1 MRLLPAVVI
10 ATVTLPVALP
20 AAVTSAG
27 FVWNANRNWAPMGVA
42 SQSTTGFGGVASRG
56 NDGNTNG
63 NFGGNSVTHTD
74 GSSTEGWWEVDLGTS
89 RPVDQIV
96 VWNRTDCCG
105 ERLNN
110 FSVTAYNAANAVV
123 WTESFGGQAGVSQ
136 AFSPTAGLFA
146 NRIRVSHNPGN
157 PEGSLSLAEV
167 QVLSLFTPVLSNVAP
182 TGSAS
187 QSSTGYGGDATRA
200 IDGNTDGFWGN
211 NSVTH
216 TDDTVA
222 SGSPIWWEV
231 ALPQDHFINEIAI
244 HNRADCC
251 GDRLSNFR
259 VSVFDGATETW
270 GSDYFVGAGSAGGVF
285 SIRDESGAFFTAGD
299 RVRIQYV
306 NGFNN
311 LGDNPSGKSL
321 SLAEVQIF
329 GTPVPEPGTAAMV
342 ALAALATLRRRRA

>member
-1 MRLLPAVVI
+1 MRLVSPIVIASLALPA
-10 ATVTLPVALP
+10 TLP

-27 FVWNANRNWAPMGVA
+27 FVWNANRNWAPLGVA
-42 SQSTTGFGGVASRG
+42 AQSTTGFGGVASRG

-74 GSSTEGWWEVDLGTS
+74 GASTEGWWEVDLGTS

-105 ERLNN
+105 FRLNN
-110 FSVTAYNAANAVV
+110 FSVTAYNASNAVV
-123 WTESFGGQAGVSQ
+123 WTESFGGTAGVSQ
-136 AFSPTAGLFA
+136 TFNPTPGLFA
-146 NRIRVSHNPGN
+146 NRIRVGHNPGN

-167 QVLSLFTPVLSNVAP
+167 QVLSLFTPTLSNVAP
-182 TGSAS
+182 TGTAS
-187 QSSTGYGGDATRA
+187 QSSTGYGGDAARA
-200 IDGNTDGFWGN
+200 IDGNTDGFWGG

-216 TDDTVA
+216 TDDLVA

-244 HNRADCC
+244 HNRLDCC
-251 GDRLSNFR
+251 SDRLSNFR
-259 VSVFDGATETW
+259 VSVYDGASETW
-270 GSDYFVGAGSAGGVF
+270 GANYFVGSGGAGGVF

-299 RVRIQYV
+299 RVRVELI
-306 NGFNN
+306 NGLNN
-311 LGDNPSGKSL
+311 QGDTPGGKSL

-329 GTPVPEPGTAAMV
+329 GTAVPEPGTAGLT
-342 ALAALATLRRRRA
+342 ALAALAALRRRRA